1 MGNMIEKLLSLLKN
15 KEIILYLV
23 FGVLTTIVNMISYK
37 VLIDLFNIY
46 YLILNIFAWFISVV
60 FAYVT
65 NKIWVFESK
74 NMKIYLEFG
83 LFMGGRIFSGVVD
96 NGLMYLFISILGF
109 NVYIIGLSVAKL
121 ITQVFVVI
129 LNYVLSKDVVFK

>member
-1 MGNMIEKLLSLLKN
+1 MIEKLLSLLKN